1 MLKFSKL
8 SERLLHPGR
17 VSIWALL
24 MVVCWSLPAQQRSSP
39 GVPETHPH
47 FGTWGFETDGMD
59 LAVKPG
65 DDFFMYANGAWI
77 EKASI
82 PPNRTKVGPFSD
94 LRQLCAEQVHSL
106 VEKTNNDP
114 DDSDEGRALT
124 LYQAFMDESAIEQQG
139 ARPLQRDLQEVR
151 RVTRKTEVARLM
163 GRHGFDASLFNLEIE
178 KDQKH
183 SDRYA
188 VYLGQGG
195 LGLPDRDFYLEEN
208 FADKRSL
215 YEAYVAKILGLAEW
229 PDAAESASAVV
240 AFETQIAKV
249 SWRGEDVRDEAKT
262 YHPMSLADLQR
273 MAPTFPWRVFMAGAH
288 LSGSRSLIVTTDTSV
303 VKLAELFRK
312 TPLSTLK
319 AWEAFRSADAAAPYL
334 PKAFAEARFQFR
346 DHALNG
352 LESPPERWVSAVS
365 LLNDQMGSTVGKMYV
380 AAYFPPERKA
390 AVEVIAE
397 NIKQALRSDLM
408 QLTWMESSTRAE
420 ALRKLDRIAVQMG
433 YPEHWRSY
441 AGVNLKNK
449 TLYEDVDTLQE
460 HNWQYHVSEL
470 TKTWNKNDWR
480 FWPQQPSAYTEN
492 GQLVFPA
499 GMLQAPFFDVQ
510 ADAAVNYGSIGQV
523 IGHELTHPFDDQGR
537 MEDSRFQ
544 TRDWWTPEDNQR
556 YKEQADRLAKQY
568 SAMEPLPGV
577 HIKGDLT
584 IGENI
589 ADLGGLVLA
598 YKAYRSMLSHDT
610 DVPERG
616 FTHDQEFFLGYAQVW
631 REKVRSDALRN
642 GLASDVHSPASARL
656 NGVVQNMPQWY
667 EAFHVVAG
675 DRMYIAPD
683 ERVAIW

>member
-1 MLKFSKL
+1 MLKFNKL
-8 SERLLHPGR
+8 TERPFHPVR
-17 VSIWALL
+17 VSIGAFL
-24 MVVCWSLPAQQRSSP
+24 MVVCWSLPAQQRLST
-39 GVPETHPH
+39 GVSATRPH

-59 LAVKPG
+59 PSVKPG
-65 DDFFMYANGAWI
+65 DDFFLYANGTWI
-77 EKASI
+77 EKAVI

-94 LRQLCAEQVHSL
+94 LRELCAEQVHTL
-106 VEKTNNDP
+106 VEKTHNDRL
-114 DDSDEGRALT
+114 DSDEGRVHT

-215 YEAYVAKILGLAEW
+215 YEAYVAKILGLADW

-303 VKLAELFRK
+303 VKLAELFRR

-334 PKAFAEARFQFR
+334 TKAFAQARFEFR

-352 LESPPERWVSAVS
+352 LESQPERWVRAVG

-390 AVEVIAE
+390 AVGIIAE

-408 QLTWMESSTRAE
+408 QLTWMEPSTRAE
-420 ALRKLDRIAVQMG
+420 ALRKLERIEVQMG

-441 AGVNLKNK
+441 AGLNLKNK
-449 TLYEDVDTLQE
+449 MLYKDVETLQE

-492 GQLVFPA
+492 GQLIFPA

-631 REKVRSDALRN
+631 REKVRPDALRN